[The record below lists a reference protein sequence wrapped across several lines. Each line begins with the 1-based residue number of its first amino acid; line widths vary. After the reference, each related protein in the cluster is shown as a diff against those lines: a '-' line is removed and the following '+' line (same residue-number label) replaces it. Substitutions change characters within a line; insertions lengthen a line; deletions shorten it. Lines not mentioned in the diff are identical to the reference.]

1 MHRYRATYD
10 LECGFEFLPEGL
22 PFCIGRLL
30 YRGPIL
36 SRSPKGKL
44 LGTHTV
50 QKVADEL
57 DYTLFYVTIYTDYKN
72 VQQTRH

>member
-10 LECGFEFLPEGL
+10 LECGFEFLPDGL
-22 PFCIGRLL
+22 PFCIGHLL

-36 SRSPKGKL
+36 SWFSKRKL

-50 QKVADEL
+50 QKFADEL
-57 DYTLFYVTIYTDYKN
+57 DYTLFYV
-72 VQQTRH
+72 H